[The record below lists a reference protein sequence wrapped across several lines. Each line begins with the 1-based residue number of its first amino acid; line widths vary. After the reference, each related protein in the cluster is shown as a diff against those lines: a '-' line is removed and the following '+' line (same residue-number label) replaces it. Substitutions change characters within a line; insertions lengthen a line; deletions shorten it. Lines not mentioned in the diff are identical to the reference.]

1 MFVPILHKSLIFY
14 TDELEAETP
23 HINFPTKIIWRSLF
37 TFFLLCTITSLLCWK
52 IFYVAGVFFAVM
64 SILYLV
70 LLFRLC
76 KVLSLSYVK
85 VVFLFLV
92 IALLACFLGIGIRW
106 GFLWLWDNVFWM
118 LWRYAF

>member
-76 KVLSLSYVK
+76 KVIF
-85 VVFLFLV
+85 VFCEEWITLLWEVIMCLFRFFINL
-92 IALLACFLGIGIRW
+92 
-106 GFLWLWDNVFWM
+106 
-118 LWRYAF
+118 